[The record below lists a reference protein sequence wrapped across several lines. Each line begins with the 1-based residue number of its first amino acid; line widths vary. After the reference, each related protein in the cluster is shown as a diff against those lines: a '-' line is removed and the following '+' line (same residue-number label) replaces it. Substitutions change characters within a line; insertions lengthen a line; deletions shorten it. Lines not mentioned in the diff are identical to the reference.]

1 MNKTEGHRARLR
13 KKFQTDPQSFSDEE
27 RLELLLFDIIP
38 RRDTAPLASAL
49 MARFGSLKAVVD
61 ARIEQ
66 LLEIDGVGEATA
78 NYIHLLSSAERTLWE
93 NPPEESNIP
102 VGTSSSQLNLF
113 DLEDVK
119 EETSKEK
126 EIKPKRKKERKMRV
140 FANDEVANS
149 IKFLPH
155 AANFYTLEEFKQY
168 LNDKLP
174 YNASDTRMRRASYII
189 ERFFPENRIN
199 TPFTYFAAHCSQ
211 ESDLKPS
218 IFYSTLKAEPIAQKI
233 AEELIWPALPL
244 GYVDRDQMRELILQ
258 HIPDAKMASQAK
270 ILQAITHTFV
280 LCGIAQQKGHILRFK
295 LHKGTLESFLYILTS
310 EFPQPGIYS
319 FDTLY
324 NGPLHRWLLWD
335 REWIRQQLYN
345 LQDFG
350 ILTKVSE
357 IDTVRQ
363 FTLALDQPK
372 ALRRFF
378 EHPERFQKVIRE
390 KAESPDSDLEE

>member
-38 RRDTAPLASAL
+38 RRDTALLASAL
-49 MARFGSLKAVVD
+49 MERFGSLKAVLD
-61 ARIEQ
+61 ASVEQ
-66 LLEIDGVGEATA
+66 LLEIDGIGKATA
-78 NYIHLLSSAERTLWE
+78 TYIHLLGSAEMDLLE
-93 NPPEESNIP
+93 NHLEESNA
-102 VGTSSSQLNLF
+102 SASAASSQLNLF
-113 DLEDVK
+113 DLTDNEEKNTKKK
-119 EETSKEK
+119 EGKLK
-126 EIKPKRKKERKMRV
+126 QKKERKMRV
-140 FANDEVANS
+140 FANDEIANS

-155 AANFYTLEEFKQY
+155 AANFSTLDEFKQY
-168 LNDKLP
+168 LIEKLP
-174 YNASDTRMRRASYII
+174 YNAAETRQRRASNII
-189 ERFFPENRIN
+189 DRFFPENRIN
-199 TPFTYFAAHCSQ
+199 TPLTYFAAHCSQ
-211 ESDLKPS
+211 ESDLQPS

-270 ILQAITHTFV
+270 ILQAITHTYV
-280 LCGIAQQKGHILRFK
+280 HCAIAQQNGDILRFK
-295 LHKGTLESFLYILTS
+295 MHKGTLESFLYILTS

-363 FTLALDQPK
+363 FTLALDQPM

-378 EHPERFQKVIRE
+378 EHPERFQKAIRE
-390 KAESPDSDLEE
+390 KVENQESGLEE